1 MLKLGGLSALFLI
14 GALSA
19 CTPIG
24 AAVSTGAAV
33 GSAAVEE
40 RGVGGTISDGKI
52 KMDISER
59 FFAHD
64 FEMFRKVDLIVRE
77 GRVLMTGS
85 VQKPEH
91 RVDAVRLSWQTV
103 GVKEVINE
111 IQVVD
116 STSLSDQ
123 ASDVWIATRLRS
135 AILFD
140 KYVSAVNYTIDVVNG
155 TVYLMGIAQDE
166 REIERVVNHAR
177 NLPRVR
183 KVVSHMVTKKDP
195 RRGG

>member
-1 MLKLGGLSALFLI
+1 
-14 GALSA
+14 
-19 CTPIG
+19 
-24 AAVSTGAAV
+24 
-33 GSAAVEE
+33 
-40 RGVGGTISDGKI
+40 
-52 KMDISER
+52 MDISER

>member
-1 MLKLGGLSALFLI
+1 MLKISPVLALLL
-14 GALSA
+14 LSA

-111 IQVVD
+111 LQVVD
-116 STSLSDQ
+116 STSISDQ
-123 ASDVWIATRLRS
+123 ANDVWIATRLRS

-183 KVVSHMVTKKDP
+183 KVVSHMVTKNDP